1 MNSGINLAHVPGTLK
16 STSKIVIDYVMRLA
30 CFIQIAGFQSDSP
43 SNSHC
48 ILKSLTGILQPHF
61 PCGLLSC
68 SNIIVSRWGNSTC
81 VTPTS
86 RRIST
91 IASLHAA
98 HSILVPTVCFGWC
111 AITALEKFNFKWGGH
126 LILWDLHWDLH
137 IDFPPGSTILIPSA
151 SLFHGNTA
159 IQTGEN

>member
-1 MNSGINLAHVPGTLK
+1 MNSGINLAQVLRTLK

-30 CFIQIAGFQSDSP
+30 CFIRIAGFQSDSP
-43 SNSHC
+43 SNSHH
-48 ILKSLTGILQPHF
+48 ILRSLTGVLQPHF

-68 SNIIVSRWGNSTC
+68 LNIIVSHWGNSTC

-91 IASLHAA
+91 IESLHAA
-98 HSILVPTVCFGWC
+98 HSILVPTVHFGWC

-126 LILWDLHWDLH
+126 LILWDLHHDLH
-137 IDFPPGSTILIPSA
+137 VDFLPGSTILIPSA
-151 SLFHGNTA
+151 SLFHGNTT
-159 IQTGEN
+159 IQPGKN